1 MTINRGWVRWV
12 LILWMLVISA
22 VSYLDRVN
30 ISIAG
35 PSIEREFHLDHV
47 RLGWVFS
54 AWVLGYALFQAPSGR
69 LADRFG
75 PRKILTLGAV
85 WWAVFTALT
94 ALAPA
99 HVAGALFILLMV
111 RFVLGVG

>member
-54 AWVLGYALFQAPSGR
+54 A
-69 LADRFG
+69 
-75 PRKILTLGAV
+75 
-85 WWAVFTALT
+85 
-94 ALAPA
+94 
-99 HVAGALFILLMV
+99 
-111 RFVLGVG
+111 